1 MFFFIIILLYFF
13 YIFIKGSEFMLA
25 TKNLLKALSS
35 EENLQ
40 ESHYIDHK
48 DDKNLGDVLTF
59 CFGNNI
65 PEHDIFC
72 SDGTI
77 RTFSFEE

>member
-1 MFFFIIILLYFF
+1 
-13 YIFIKGSEFMLA
+13 MLA
-25 TKNLLKALSS
+25 AGNLLKTLSS

-40 ESHYIDHK
+40 ESHYIDNK

-65 PEHDIFC
+65 PKHDIVC
-72 SDGTI
+72 SNGTV
-77 RTFSFEE
+77 RTFLFEE